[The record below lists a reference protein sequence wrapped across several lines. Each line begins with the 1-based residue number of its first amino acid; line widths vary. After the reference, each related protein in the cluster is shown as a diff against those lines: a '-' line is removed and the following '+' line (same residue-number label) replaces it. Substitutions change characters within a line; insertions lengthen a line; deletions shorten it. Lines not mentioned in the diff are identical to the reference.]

1 MSQAKRILLYYL
13 IILGLAYALI
23 KLIPINFQPATWQL
37 TKSDAIIGTATDSIE
52 ALDTIAL
59 SFEKPDSL
67 VVNDSIPLVK
77 DTIVSSDFLSYPT
90 AFHTQLK
97 KLKKALAE
105 SVQNNEVIRI
115 LHFGDSQIEGDRI
128 TAYLREAFQEKYGGS
143 GPGLISILDLQRL
156 NPSVWLEHSKS
167 WRLHS
172 IYAKPKQDSINR
184 FGLMGQTALLPPNT
198 RAFFKMSRS
207 PWAESHASNYQQ
219 IRLFIAP
226 HADSILINGSIK
238 STEIIND
245 TLGRSDEL
253 TEINWTFPEPS
264 PSLKIYLESKTQLN
278 ILACALDSTS
288 GVAVDNIALRG
299 QNTPL
304 LQHTDG
310 ELFQAMGEH
319 LNIGMV
325 IFQYGTNMV
334 PVKRKQYGF
343 YKKILTQQFELLQQY
358 IPNVPVLVVG
368 ISDAAFNKDGK
379 TESYKHLTKIRDAQK
394 ETAHK
399 YGFAF
404 FDLYEAMGGE
414 GAIIDWS
421 NQSPPL
427 ALTDYIHFT
436 RLGGKHAAE
445 LINKSLITELDKIKS
460 IESIPLIMRID
471 STSWNNY

>member
-13 IILGLAYALI
+13 IILGLAYALV
-23 KLIPINFQPATWQL
+23 KFIPINFEPAKWQL
-37 TKSDAIIGTATDSIE
+37 AKSDAIIGTATDSIE
-52 ALDTIAL
+52 AIDTFAL
-59 SFEKPDSL
+59 IPNRPDT
-67 VVNDSIPLVK
+67 VVVLDSIPVTK
-77 DTIVSSDFLSYPT
+77 DTIISNDFLSYPT
-90 AFHTQLK
+90 IFHTQLK
-97 KLKKALAE
+97 ELKKQLSG
-105 SVQNNEVIRI
+105 SVKNNEVIRI

-128 TAYLREAFQEKYGGS
+128 TAYIRETFQEKYGGS

-172 IYAKPKQDSINR
+172 IYTNPKQDSINQ
-184 FGLMGQTALLPPNT
+184 FGLMGQTALLPSNT
-198 RAFFKMSRS
+198 KAFFKMSRS

-226 HADSILINGSIK
+226 HADSIHINGSIK

-245 TLGRSDEL
+245 SLGRSDEL

-264 PSLKIYLESKTQLN
+264 PSLKIYLKSKTQLN

-304 LQHTDG
+304 LQRTDG

-334 PVKRKQYGF
+334 PINRKNYGF
-343 YKKILTQQFELLQQY
+343 YKKILAQQFELLQQY
-358 IPNVPVLVVG
+358 IPDVPVLVVG
-368 ISDAAFNKDGK
+368 ISDAAYNKDGK
-379 TESYKHLTKIRDAQK
+379 IEAYQHLTKIRDAQK
-394 ETAHK
+394 EIAHK

-414 GAIIDWS
+414 GAIIEWS
-421 NQSPPL
+421 NQTPPL

-445 LINKSLITELDKIKS
+445 LINKSLISELDKIKS
-460 IESIPLIMRID
+460 IDSIPLIMRID